1 MNAFNIE
8 DRRSVFATPWFD
20 LVAKQLSDDP
30 APHYSIATLDY
41 VSVVAVTTPGTI
53 ALVRQFRPAIEL
65 MTLELPSG
73 HVDKG
78 EKPEDAARR
87 ELREETGLLADEFI
101 LLGKLAPDTGRLGN
115 RMWCF
120 FAADVARD
128 PADRF
133 LPEPGVEAIM
143 YTKGLRDL
151 VLHEPEFCSALN
163 QAAVLLAVAKGLLQ
177 L

>member
-8 DRRSVFATPWFD
+8 DRRSVFTTHWFD

-41 VSVVAVTTPGTI
+41 VSVLAVTPHGAF
-53 ALVRQFRPAIEL
+53 ALVRQFRPAVEL

-73 HVDKG
+73 HVEEG
-78 EKPEDAARR
+78 ETPEDAARR
-87 ELREETGLLADEFI
+87 ELREETGLLADEFV
-101 LLGKLAPDTGRLGN
+101 LLGELAPDTGRLAN

-120 FAADVARD
+120 FAAGVVQDSARK
-128 PADRF
+128 F
-133 LPEPGVEAIM
+133 LPEPGIEPIM

-151 VLHEPEFCSALN
+151 VLHELEFCSALN
-163 QAAVLLAVAKGLLQ
+163 RAVVLLAVAKGLLQ

>member
-8 DRRSVFATPWFD
+8 DRRSVFTTHWFD
-20 LVAKQLSDDP
+20 LVAKQISDDS

-41 VSVVAVTTPGTI
+41 VSVVAVTPQGTF

-73 HVDKG
+73 HVEKG
-78 EKPEDAARR
+78 ETPEDAARR
-87 ELREETGLLADEFI
+87 ELREETGLIADEFI
-101 LLGKLAPDTGRLGN
+101 LLGELAPDTGRLGN

-120 FAADVARD
+120 FAAGVARD
-128 PADRF
+128 PAGRF
-133 LPEPGVEAIM
+133 LPEPGLEPIM

-151 VLHEPEFCSALN
+151 VLHEQEFCSALN
-163 QAAVLLAVAKGLLQ
+163 RAAVLLAVAKGLLE